1 MEKRKNKTV
10 ISVIAVFLVITV
22 LGLVSGLFSQ
32 GAGGSVGG
40 GVVDKTISTTAP
52 VVTEKPK
59 EWSEFSLPSQ
69 YSDFKPYAT
78 LVDGDRLIVTGN
90 RDFIFYS
97 DDGKNFKIVNISLE
111 SGDRIQDIVIYQDMY
126 YFISF
131 KEGLYVFDREFKS
144 CKIVLDEPKLKDIA
158 VNGNKMVVCGANVL
172 HYTEDG
178 ENWKDITVSASYPV
192 AFSVGD
198 KFLVCSGSAELLSV
212 GNSGL
217 TSYLSKPTDYGN
229 TSTKIFSNPN
239 QLYNACV
246 ADGKIA
252 IVGVNGAAY
261 FAKADEPQYFY
272 ATGND
277 TDNLFNFED
286 VCFYD
291 GHFYAVGSPSNGSFG
306 SLFRLDESTYTWK
319 AVEGIAF
326 PNSYDLEVYNGAM
339 YVFSEGG
346 LVYVYQ

>member
-1 MEKRKNKTV
+1 MKKVKNKRI
-10 ISVIAVFLVITV
+10 ISVLAVFLSITL
-22 LGLVSGLFSQ
+22 LGAVSGLFSQ
-32 GAGGSVGG
+32 GVGGSVGG
-40 GVVDKTISTTAP
+40 GAVDKSISTTAP
-52 VVTEKPK
+52 VVTEKSK
-59 EWSEFSLPSQ
+59 EWSEFSLPSE
-69 YSDFKPYAT
+69 YSDFTPYAT

-97 DDGKNFKIVNISLE
+97 DDGKTFNRVSIDLE

-131 KEGLYVFDREFKS
+131 KQGLYVFDREFTS
-144 CKIVLDEPKLKDIA
+144 YGDVFSEVKLKDIA
-158 VNGNKMVVCGANVL
+158 VNGNKMLVCGANVL

-178 ENWKDITVSASYPV
+178 ENWKKISVGVSYPV
-192 AFSVGD
+192 AFSVGNN
-198 KFLVCSGSAELLSV
+198 FLVCSGSGELLSV
-212 GNSGL
+212 GNSGS
-217 TSYLSKPTDYGN
+217 TAYLSKSTGN
-229 TSTKIFSNPN
+229 GNISTKIFSNSN

-252 IVGVNGAAY
+252 IVGVKGAAY
-261 FAKADEPQYFY
+261 FAKADEPQNFH

-277 TDNLFNFED
+277 TDSLFNFED

-291 GHFYAVGSPSNGSFG
+291 GYFYAVGSPSGGSLG
-306 SLFRLDESTYTWK
+306 SLFRFDESTYTWK

-326 PNSYDLEVYNGAM
+326 PNSYELEVYNGAM

-346 LVYVYQ
+346 SFYVYQ